1 MPKTMF
7 VNPDEVRAP
16 GKITFQDIPLNVY
29 NKTVGQELEEG
40 NFTKED
46 LVGIYHDMY
55 VIRTFE
61 EMLHSIKILGKYKEH
76 SFTYTGPA
84 HLSIGEEAY
93 AVGEAYLLDKDD
105 FIFGG
110 HRGHHEI
117 IAKAHSAIKKLS
129 DEELLKI
136 MEEYHGGVQYRV
148 IREHFDIKDV
158 KHLARVFFLYGIM
171 TEIFAKNIGF
181 GHGLGGSMHAFF
193 VPFGIYPNNAIVGAS
208 ACTATGA
215 ALYKKCNQKDG
226 IVVANLGDGSLARG
240 PVWESINFASM
251 DQYTK
256 LWEDGYNKGGLPV
269 IYNIANNAYG
279 MGGQTKGETMAYQQA
294 ARFGAGVS
302 PTQLHAERVDGYN
315 PLAVIDAYR
324 RKKKIIQEEGG
335 PVLLEVVT
343 YRLTGHSTSDGNP
356 SYRTKEELET
366 WQAQDSIPAFAKALT
381 EAGVATEEE
390 LAAIRS
396 QIEEENEKI
405 FLLASD
411 PVISPL
417 NDFKKNPGYVENV
430 LFSNGHVESF
440 SDRVPEVNSLEGN
453 PRLEQIAKRS
463 RFAYDEN
470 GKELSK
476 TKTLQIRDALF
487 EAILDRFTKDAS
499 MVSYAEDIR
508 DWGGSYSVYRGLTEA
523 LPYHRMFN
531 APISESAIV
540 GSAVGYAMAGG
551 RAVVELMFA
560 DFLGCAGD
568 EIFNQ
573 MAKWQAM
580 SGGALRVPVILRA
593 TIGSKYGAQHSQD
606 PSSLVSHIPG
616 LKVVMPAT
624 PYDAKGLMNAALAGT
639 DPVVFFECQRI
650 YDMGEKFHEGGVPEG
665 YYEVEIGEP
674 DVKRVGTDVT
684 ILSAGATL
692 YRAMEAAD
700 RLEKEFG
707 ISTEVIDARSLV
719 PFHYEKVVESVKK
732 TGFII
737 LTSDAVTRGSILN
750 DMAENIS
757 RLAFDYL
764 DAPPIVVGARN
775 WITPAF
781 EYDHEYAP
789 QPEWYIDAIHENF
802 FPLKGYEPT
811 ANLTNVEL
819 MRRSRLGV

>member
-136 MEEYHGGVQYRV
+136 MEEYHGGAQYCV

-356 SYRTKEELET
+356 SYRTKEELEA

-440 SDRVPEVNSLEGN
+440 SDRVPEINSLEGN

-650 YDMGEKFHEGGVPEG
+650 YDMGEKFHEGGVPEE

>member
-215 ALYKKCNQKDG
+215 ALYKKCNQRDG

-356 SYRTKEELET
+356 SYRTKEELEA

>member
-1 MPKTMF
+1 MF
-7 VNPDEVRAP
+7 ADPNEFRAP

-29 NKTVGQELEEG
+29 DKTVSQELAEG
-40 NFTKED
+40 NFTRED
-46 LVGIYHDMY
+46 LLNIYHDMF

-61 EMLHSIKILGKYKEH
+61 EMLHSIKIYGKYKEH
-76 SFTYTGPA
+76 TFSYTGPA

-93 AVGEAYLLDKDD
+93 AVGEAFLLDKDD

-117 IAKAHSAIKKLS
+117 IAKAHSAIRKLS

-136 MEEYHGGVQYRV
+136 MEEYHGGAQYRV
-148 IREHFDIKDV
+148 IKEHFDTTDV
-158 KHLARVFFLYGIM
+158 KHTARIFFLYGIM
-171 TEIFAKNIGF
+171 SEIFAKNIGF

-215 ALYKKCNQKDG
+215 ALYKKCNQKNG
-226 IVVANLGDGSLARG
+226 VVVANLGDGSLGRG
-240 PVWESINFASM
+240 PVWESINFAAM
-251 DQYTK
+251 DQYTQ
-256 LWEDGYNKGGLPV
+256 LWEEGYNKGGLPI
-269 IYNIANNAYG
+269 IYNFANNVYG
-279 MGGQTKGETMAYQQA
+279 MGGQTKGETMAYREV

-324 RKKKIIQEEGG
+324 RKKKVIEEQGG
-335 PVLLEVVT
+335 PVLLEVIT

-356 SYRTKEELET
+356 SYRTKEEFDA
-366 WQAQDSIPAFAKALT
+366 WKAQDSIPAFAKALT

-390 LAAIRS
+390 LAAMRE
-396 QIEEENEKI
+396 QIDNENERI
-405 FLLASD
+405 FMLASD

-417 NDFKKNPGYVENV
+417 NDFSVNPGYVEDV
-430 LFSNGHVESF
+430 LFSNGRAENL
-440 SDRVPEVNSLEGN
+440 SDRQPQVNDLNGN
-453 PRLEQIAKRS
+453 PRLEQLAKRA
-463 RFAYDEN
+463 RFALDAN

-476 TKTLQIRDALF
+476 AKSFQIRDALF
-487 EAILDRFTKDAS
+487 EAILSGFQRDATL
-499 MVSYAEDIR
+499 VSYAEDVR

-551 RAVVELMFA
+551 RAIVELMFA

-580 SGGALRVPVILRA
+580 SGGALKIPVILRA

-606 PSSLVSHIPG
+606 PSSLVAHIPG

-624 PYDAKGLMNAALAGT
+624 PYDAKGLMNSVLTGT

-665 YYEVEIGEP
+665 YYEVPVGEP
-674 DVKRVGTDVT
+674 DIKRAGSDVT
-684 ILSAGATL
+684 ILSFGATL

-700 RLEKEFG
+700 RLRDEYG
-707 ISTEVIDARSLV
+707 ISAEIIDGRSLV
-719 PFHYEKVVESVKK
+719 PFNYDKVIESVKK

-737 LTSDAVTRGSILN
+737 LTSDAVTRGSFLN
-750 DMAENIS
+750 DMASNIS

-764 DAPPIVVGARN
+764 DAPPVVVGARN

-781 EYDHEYAP
+781 EYDHYYAP
-789 QPEWYIDAIHENF
+789 QAQWYIDAIHENF
-802 FPLKGYEPT
+802 FPLPGHQ
-811 ANLTNVEL
+811 AQTNMTNTEL
-819 MRRSRLGV
+819 LRRSKLGV

>member
-1 MPKTMF
+1 MPKSMF
-7 VNPDEVRAP
+7 VDPAQVRGK

-29 NKTVGQELEEG
+29 NKTAEQELREG
-40 NFTKED
+40 NLTRED
-46 LVGIYHDMY
+46 LLAVYHDMY

-61 EMLHSIKILGKYKEH
+61 EMLHSIKIYGKYKEH
-76 SFTYTGPA
+76 TFSYTGPA
-84 HLSIGEEAY
+84 HLAIGEEAY
-93 AVGEAYLLDKDD
+93 AVGEAFLLNRDD
-105 FIFGG
+105 FVFGG

-117 IAKAHSAIKKLS
+117 IAKAYSAIRKLS
-129 DEELLKI
+129 DETLLHI
-136 MEEYHGGVQYRV
+136 METYHGGAQYKV
-148 IREHFDIKDV
+148 IRQHFAGEDI
-158 KHLARVFFLYGIM
+158 HHQARAFFLYGIM
-171 TEIFAKNIGF
+171 AEIFAKNIGF

-208 ACTATGA
+208 ACTAAGA
-215 ALYKKCNQKDG
+215 ALFKKCNRKEG
-226 IVVANLGDGSLARG
+226 IVVANIGDGAMGRG
-240 PVWESINFASM
+240 PVWESINFAAM
-251 DQYTK
+251 DQYAK
-256 LWEDGYNKGGLPV
+256 LWEEGYNKGGLPILFNV
-269 IYNIANNAYG
+269 ANNSYG
-279 MGGQTKGETMAYQQA
+279 MGGQTRGETMAYREA

-324 RKKKIIQEEGG
+324 RKKKILEEEGG
-335 PVLLEVVT
+335 PVLLEVMT
-343 YRLTGHSTSDGNP
+343 YRLTGHSTSDQNP
-356 SYRTKEELET
+356 SYRTKEEFAAWEE
-366 WQAQDSIPAFAKALT
+366 QDAIPAFARSLV
-381 EAGVATEEE
+381 EAGAATEEE
-390 LAAIRS
+390 LSAIRS

-411 PVISPL
+411 PAISPL
-417 NDFKKNPGYVENV
+417 NDFTANPGYVENV
-430 LFSNGHVESF
+430 LFSNQRVENL
-440 SDRVPEVNSLEGN
+440 SDEKPEVKELAGN

-463 RFAYDEN
+463 RSGYDAQGN
-470 GKELSK
+470 ELSK
-476 TKTLQIRDALF
+476 TKVVQIRDALF
-487 EAILDRFTKDAS
+487 EAVLAGFQKDAT

-580 SGGALRVPVILRA
+580 SGGALKVPVVLRA

-616 LKVVMPAT
+616 LKVVIPAT
-624 PYDAKGLMNAALAGT
+624 PYDAKGLMNSALSGT

-650 YDMGEKFHEGGVPEG
+650 YDMGEMFHEGGVPEE
-665 YYEVEIGEP
+665 YYEIPIGEP
-674 DVKRVGTDVT
+674 DIKREGKDVT

-692 YRAMEAAD
+692 YRALEAAD

-707 ISTEVIDARSLV
+707 VSAEIIDARSLV

-732 TGFII
+732 TGFIL

-750 DMAENIS
+750 DMAENIT

-764 DAPPIVVGARN
+764 DGPPVVVGARN

-789 QPEWYIDAIHENF
+789 QAQWYIDAIHENF
-802 FPLKGYEPT
+802 FPLPGYERKVDMS
-811 ANLTNVEL
+811 NEEL
-819 MRRSRLGV
+819 LRRLGLGV

>member
-215 ALYKKCNQKDG
+215 ALYKKCNQRDG

-356 SYRTKEELET
+356 SYRTKEELEA

-381 EAGVATEEE
+381 ETGVATEEE

-802 FPLKGYEPT
+802 FPLKGYETT
-811 ANLTNVEL
+811 ANLTKVEL

>member
-148 IREHFDIKDV
+148 IREHVDIKDV

-215 ALYKKCNQKDG
+215 ALYKKCNQRDG

-356 SYRTKEELET
+356 SYRTKEELEA

>member
-356 SYRTKEELET
+356 SYRTKEELEA

-802 FPLKGYEPT
+802 FPLKGYETT

>member
-356 SYRTKEELET
+356 SYRTKEELEA

-737 LTSDAVTRGSILN
+737 LTSDAVTRGNILN

>member
-1 MPKTMF
+1 M
-7 VNPDEVRAP
+7 
-16 GKITFQDIPLNVY
+16 
-29 NKTVGQELEEG
+29 
-40 NFTKED
+40 
-46 LVGIYHDMY
+46 
-55 VIRTFE
+55 
-61 EMLHSIKILGKYKEH
+61 
-76 SFTYTGPA
+76 
-84 HLSIGEEAY
+84 
-93 AVGEAYLLDKDD
+93 
-105 FIFGG
+105 
-110 HRGHHEI
+110 
-117 IAKAHSAIKKLS
+117 
-129 DEELLKI
+129 
-136 MEEYHGGVQYRV
+136 
-148 IREHFDIKDV
+148 
-158 KHLARVFFLYGIM
+158 
-171 TEIFAKNIGF
+171 
-181 GHGLGGSMHAFF
+181 
-193 VPFGIYPNNAIVGAS
+193 
-208 ACTATGA
+208 
-215 ALYKKCNQKDG
+215 
-226 IVVANLGDGSLARG
+226 
-240 PVWESINFASM
+240 
-251 DQYTK
+251 
-256 LWEDGYNKGGLPV
+256 
-269 IYNIANNAYG
+269 
-279 MGGQTKGETMAYQQA
+279 
-294 ARFGAGVS
+294 
-302 PTQLHAERVDGYN
+302 
-315 PLAVIDAYR
+315 
-324 RKKKIIQEEGG
+324 
-335 PVLLEVVT
+335 
-343 YRLTGHSTSDGNP
+343 
-356 SYRTKEELET
+356 
-366 WQAQDSIPAFAKALT
+366 
-381 EAGVATEEE
+381 
-390 LAAIRS
+390 
-396 QIEEENEKI
+396 
-405 FLLASD
+405 
-411 PVISPL
+411 
-417 NDFKKNPGYVENV
+417 

-802 FPLKGYEPT
+802 FPLKGYETT

>member
-46 LVGIYHDMY
+46 LIGIYHDMY

-93 AVGEAYLLDKDD
+93 AVGEAYILDKDD

-129 DEELLKI
+129 DEELMKI
-136 MEEYHGGVQYRV
+136 MEEYHGGAQYRV

-251 DQYTK
+251 DQYTR

-269 IYNIANNAYG
+269 VYNIANNAYG
-279 MGGQTKGETMAYQQA
+279 MGGQTRGETMAYQQA

-356 SYRTKEELET
+356 SYRTKEELEA

-390 LAAIRS
+390 LAAVRS

-430 LFSNGHVESF
+430 LFSNGHAESF

-692 YRAMEAAD
+692 YRVMEAAD

-750 DMAENIS
+750 DIAENIS

>member
-215 ALYKKCNQKDG
+215 ALYKKCNQRDG

>member
-129 DEELLKI
+129 DEELMKI
-136 MEEYHGGVQYRV
+136 MEEYHGGAQYRV

-356 SYRTKEELET
+356 SYRTKEELEA

>member
-215 ALYKKCNQKDG
+215 ALYKKCNQRDG

-356 SYRTKEELET
+356 SYRTKEELEA

-737 LTSDAVTRGSILN
+737 LTSDAVTRGNILN

-802 FPLKGYEPT
+802 FPLKGYETT

>member
-215 ALYKKCNQKDG
+215 ALYKKCNQRDG

-335 PVLLEVVT
+335 PILLEVVT

-356 SYRTKEELET
+356 SYRTKEELEA

-551 RAVVELMFA
+551 RAVVELMFV

>member
-215 ALYKKCNQKDG
+215 ALYKKCNQRDG

-335 PVLLEVVT
+335 PILLEVVT

-356 SYRTKEELET
+356 SYRTKEELEA

>member
-136 MEEYHGGVQYRV
+136 MEAYHGGVQYRV

-215 ALYKKCNQKDG
+215 ALYKKCNQRDG

-356 SYRTKEELET
+356 SYRTKEELEA

>member
-7 VNPDEVRAP
+7 VNPDEVRAL

-61 EMLHSIKILGKYKEH
+61 EMLHSIKIFGKYKEH

-136 MEEYHGGVQYRV
+136 MEAYHGGVQYRV

-215 ALYKKCNQKDG
+215 ALYKKCNQRDG

-356 SYRTKEELET
+356 SYRTKEELEA

-440 SDRVPEVNSLEGN
+440 SDRVPEINSLEGN

-650 YDMGEKFHEGGVPEG
+650 YDMGEKFHEGGVPEE

>member
-7 VNPDEVRAP
+7 VNPDEVRAL

-136 MEEYHGGVQYRV
+136 MEAYHGGVQYRV

-158 KHLARVFFLYGIM
+158 KHLARVFFLHGIM

-215 ALYKKCNQKDG
+215 ALYKKCNQRDG

-356 SYRTKEELET
+356 SYRTKEELEA

-440 SDRVPEVNSLEGN
+440 SDRVPEINSLEGN

-650 YDMGEKFHEGGVPEG
+650 YDMGEKFHEGGVPEE

>member
-356 SYRTKEELET
+356 SYRTKEELEA

-737 LTSDAVTRGSILN
+737 LTSDAVTRGNILN

-802 FPLKGYEPT
+802 FPLKGYETT

>member
-16 GKITFQDIPLNVY
+16 GKITFQDIPLNGY

-215 ALYKKCNQKDG
+215 ALYKKCNQRDG

-256 LWEDGYNKGGLPV
+256 LWQDGNNKGGLPV

-335 PVLLEVVT
+335 PILLEVVT

-356 SYRTKEELET
+356 SYRTKEELEA

>member
-356 SYRTKEELET
+356 SYRTKEELEA

-750 DMAENIS
+750 DMADNIS

-802 FPLKGYEPT
+802 FPLKGYETT

>member
-93 AVGEAYLLDKDD
+93 AVGEAYLLNKDD

-215 ALYKKCNQKDG
+215 ALYKKCNQRDG

-356 SYRTKEELET
+356 SYRTKEELEA

>member
-7 VNPDEVRAP
+7 VNPDEVRAL

-136 MEEYHGGVQYRV
+136 MEAYHGGVQYRV

-215 ALYKKCNQKDG
+215 ALYKKCNQRDG

-356 SYRTKEELET
+356 SYRTKEELEA

-440 SDRVPEVNSLEGN
+440 SDRVPEINSLEGN

-650 YDMGEKFHEGGVPEG
+650 YDMGEKFHEGGVPEE

>member
-16 GKITFQDIPLNVY
+16 GKITFQDIPLNGY

-215 ALYKKCNQKDG
+215 ALYKKCNQRDG

-335 PVLLEVVT
+335 PILLEVVT

-356 SYRTKEELET
+356 SYRTKEELEA

>member
-1 MPKTMF
+1 MF
-7 VNPDEVRAP
+7 VDPKEFRAS
-16 GKITFQDIPLNVY
+16 GKISFQDIPINVY
-29 NKTVGQELEEG
+29 DKTVSQELAEG
-40 NFTKED
+40 TFTKAD
-46 LVGIYHDMY
+46 LVNIYHDMY
-55 VIRTFE
+55 VIRIFE
-61 EMLHSIKILGKYKEH
+61 EMLHSIKVYGQYKEH
-76 SFTYTGPA
+76 KFTYTGPA

-93 AVGEAYLLDKDD
+93 AVGEAYLLDKED

-117 IAKAHSAIKKLS
+117 IAKAYSAIRKLS
-129 DEELLKI
+129 DQELKKI
-136 MEEYHGGVQYRV
+136 MEEYHGGVQYKV
-148 IREHFDIKDV
+148 IKEHFSEITDIK
-158 KHLARVFFLYGIM
+158 HMARIFFLYGIM
-171 TEIFAKNIGF
+171 AEIFAKDIGF

-215 ALYKKCNQKDG
+215 ALYKKCNKKDG
-226 IVVANLGDGSLARG
+226 IVVANLGDGSLGRG
-240 PVWESINFASM
+240 PVWESINFAAM
-251 DQYTK
+251 DQYEK
-256 LWEDGYNKGGLPV
+256 LWEDGYNKGGLPI
-269 IYNIANNAYG
+269 IYNFANNAYG
-279 MGGQTKGETMAYQQA
+279 MGGQTKGETMAYQQV

-302 PTQLHAERVDGYN
+302 PTQLHAECVDGYN

-324 RKKKIIQEEGG
+324 RKKKIIQEQGG
-335 PVLLEVVT
+335 PVLLEVRT

-356 SYRTKEELET
+356 SYRTKEELEA
-366 WQAQDSIPAFAKALT
+366 WQEQDAIPAFGRALVAADVIS
-381 EAGVATEEE
+381 EAE
-390 LAAIRS
+390 LARIRE
-396 QIEEENEKI
+396 QIDRENEQI
-405 FLLASD
+405 FLLAAD

-417 NDFKKNPGYVENV
+417 NDFSANPGYVENV
-430 LFSNGHVESF
+430 LFSNGREEALAE
-440 SDRVPEVNSLEGN
+440 REPEMNSLLGN
-453 PRLEQIAKRS
+453 PRLEQIEKRK
-463 RFAYDEN
+463 RYALDEN

-476 TKTLQIRDALF
+476 AKALQIRDALF
-487 EAILDRFTKDAS
+487 EALLYRFQKDPT

-508 DWGGSYSVYRGLTEA
+508 DWGGSYSVYRGLSEA

-531 APISESAIV
+531 SPISESAIV

-580 SGGALRVPVILRA
+580 SGGALRIPVVLRA

-624 PYDAKGLMNAALAGT
+624 PYDAKGLMNSALVGT

-650 YDMGEKFHEGGVPEG
+650 YDQGEIFHEGGVPEE
-665 YYEVEIGEP
+665 YYEIPIGEP

-700 RLEKEFG
+700 RLQNEFG
-707 ISTEVIDARSLV
+707 ISIEVIDARSLV
-719 PFHYEKVVESVKK
+719 PFNYEKVVESVKK

-737 LTSDAVTRGSILN
+737 LTSDGVTRGNMLN
-750 DMAENIS
+750 DMAANIS

-781 EYDHEYAP
+781 EYDKEYAP
-789 QPEWYIDAIHENF
+789 QAQWYIDTIHENF
-802 FPLKGYEPT
+802 FPLPGYQPKT
-811 ANLTNVEL
+811 NMTNVEL
-819 MRRSRLGV
+819 IRRSKLGV

>member
-7 VNPDEVRAP
+7 VNPDEVRAL

-136 MEEYHGGVQYRV
+136 MEEYHGGAQYCV

-226 IVVANLGDGSLARG
+226 IVVANLGDGSMARG
-240 PVWESINFASM
+240 TVWESINFASM

-356 SYRTKEELET
+356 SYRTKEELEA

-390 LAAIRS
+390 LPAIRS

-440 SDRVPEVNSLEGN
+440 SDRVPEINSLEGN

-802 FPLKGYEPT
+802 FSLKGYEPT

>member
-356 SYRTKEELET
+356 SYRTKEELEA

-487 EAILDRFTKDAS
+487 EAILARFTKDAS

-802 FPLKGYEPT
+802 FPLKGYETT